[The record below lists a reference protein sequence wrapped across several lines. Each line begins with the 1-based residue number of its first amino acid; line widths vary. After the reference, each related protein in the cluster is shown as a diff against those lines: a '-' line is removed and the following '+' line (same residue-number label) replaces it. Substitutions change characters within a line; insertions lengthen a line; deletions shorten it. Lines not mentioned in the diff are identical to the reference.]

1 MKAESSNI
9 FWKLE
14 VDISRLQ
21 MALVRSGG
29 KILENMQIRPKKYE
43 DHLWQGY
50 RWHMSKTFVLGDSS
64 PWNSFPNRLLFNSFE
79 NKLCLLGV
87 SSEKCIELGTIKG
100 PGEDKNR
107 NLTSMSETH
116 KKFGGGT

>member
-43 DHLWQGY
+43 DHLWQG
-50 RWHMSKTFVLGDSS
+50 
-64 PWNSFPNRLLFNSFE
+64 
-79 NKLCLLGV
+79 
-87 SSEKCIELGTIKG
+87 
-100 PGEDKNR
+100 
-107 NLTSMSETH
+107 
-116 KKFGGGT
+116 